1 MRNALGHQMHPFVH
15 MTSNPPAPYRPQRS
29 IKLTQKL
36 RDPDN
41 LGEHKEYTW
50 NTMATHNHRVQ
61 PDILEPTQSSSVP
74 PASVS
79 LPVPTLPATLG
90 VKSAITAPETAES
103 EPPSP
108 AIPISSDVTSD
119 DSSSDNEQKSKKT
132 KKRSKGSA
140 GKAKGNGRHLEDLST
155 MKGFSKTL
163 MSSHLSIHHR
173 SRKRAT
179 RTTSLDLVS
188 ARNSVVNVG

>member
-1 MRNALGHQMHPFVH
+1 

-41 LGEHKEYTW
+41 L
-50 NTMATHNHRVQ
+50 
-61 PDILEPTQSSSVP
+61 DILEPTQSSSVP

-79 LPVPTLPATLG
+79 PPVPTLPATLG

-140 GKAKGNGRHLEDLST
+140 GKAKGNGRHLEDL
-155 MKGFSKTL
+155 
-163 MSSHLSIHHR
+163 
-173 SRKRAT
+173 
-179 RTTSLDLVS
+179 
-188 ARNSVVNVG
+188 